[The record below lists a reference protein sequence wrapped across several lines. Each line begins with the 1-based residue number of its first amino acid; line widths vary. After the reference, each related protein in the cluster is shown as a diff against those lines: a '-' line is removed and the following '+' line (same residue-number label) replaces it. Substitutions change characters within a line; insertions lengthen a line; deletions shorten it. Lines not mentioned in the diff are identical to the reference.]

1 LDPEIFMNCAA
12 IFFSFF
18 FFFFFW
24 GKTWVGEWLG
34 RVMKYG
40 YKEPLFFLKVLFF
53 GSLFSQYELV

>member
-1 LDPEIFMNCAA
+1 MNCAA